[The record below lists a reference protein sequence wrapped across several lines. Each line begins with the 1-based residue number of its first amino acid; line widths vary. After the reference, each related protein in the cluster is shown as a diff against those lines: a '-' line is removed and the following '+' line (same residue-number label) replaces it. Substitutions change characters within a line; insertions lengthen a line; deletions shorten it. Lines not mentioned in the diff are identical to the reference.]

1 MDKNFCHILLI
12 EDNPM
17 DVDLIRRAMLKADAN
32 LRMDVA
38 RDGESAI
45 EFLKHLDDGEV
56 STPVFILLDLKLPKI
71 NGLEVLQAYKSHPT
85 HKNLP
90 IIILT
95 SSNESND
102 ISQAYSLG
110 ANSYILKPI
119 DYDQFA
125 SSIHLIYRYW
135 CSLNIYPE

>member
-38 RDGESAI
+38 RDGENAI
-45 EFLKHLDDGEV
+45 EFLKQLDESDA
-56 STPVFILLDLKLPKI
+56 SAPVFILLDLKLPKI
-71 NGLEVLQAYKSHPT
+71 NGLEVLQAFKSHPR

-95 SSNESND
+95 SSNETND
-102 ISQAYSLG
+102 IMQAYSLG

-125 SSIHLIYRYW
+125 SSIQLIYRYW

>member
-1 MDKNFCHILLI
+1 
-12 EDNPM
+12 M

-38 RDGESAI
+38 RDGENAI
-45 EFLKHLDDGEV
+45 EFLKQLDEGEV

-71 NGLEVLQAYKSHPT
+71 SGLEVLQAFKSHPRL
-85 HKNLP
+85 KNLP

-95 SSNESND
+95 SSSETND
-102 ISQAYSLG
+102 IAQAYSLG

-125 SSIHLIYRYW
+125 SSIHLIHRYW